1 MKAINIFTLTRIEDR
16 ESLQKL
22 ERQMSRRRNFLT
34 IKEWEIEGLRKLIE
48 QLVIKIPTATR
59 YEFYYSF
66 QLPKLG
72 KEFDLLRISE
82 DYVVNIELKSGNV
95 SDEAVRKQLLQNRYY
110 LMMLGKVIYSYTYI
124 SSQNRLVRLSKSGK
138 LVETDWDKLC
148 EDLLKQKECLSVQIE
163 DLFREEKFL
172 ISPLADPDKF
182 LRKEYYLTYQQRD
195 IKKQIISKVS
205 QKGCSYQCFTGL
217 PGTGKTLLLYDI
229 AMQLSWKEK
238 VCILH
243 FGTWSKEIEQLNQ
256 RLKRIDF
263 INCDSN
269 KQILLDGDYAALCID
284 DGHQIQQSDLKY
296 ICDFAEKF
304 QIPVIFSY
312 DLEDAMAPQER
323 SMCGA
328 VVIESLERFTKYR
341 LTNRIRVNS
350 ESSSFIHSLMH
361 AKRIHYKEDYPEI
374 QVAYANNKEEAS
386 IFLNNYMADG
396 YVYIRDNRLDHLHI
410 NTKTAIE
417 VNQALSKDFERVVM
431 LLDESF
437 RYTDDGYLVSDCLEG
452 EINSKVRCLFHGL
465 NRAKQQIA
473 LVVKN
478 NSQVFDTILHILQ
491 RK

>member
-1 MKAINIFTLTRIEDR
+1 
-16 ESLQKL
+16 
-22 ERQMSRRRNFLT
+22 
-34 IKEWEIEGLRKLIE
+34 
-48 QLVIKIPTATR
+48 
-59 YEFYYSF
+59 
-66 QLPKLG
+66 
-72 KEFDLLRISE
+72 
-82 DYVVNIELKSGNV
+82 
-95 SDEAVRKQLLQNRYY
+95 
-110 LMMLGKVIYSYTYI
+110 
-124 SSQNRLVRLSKSGK
+124 
-138 LVETDWDKLC
+138 
-148 EDLLKQKECLSVQIE
+148 
-163 DLFREEKFL
+163 
-172 ISPLADPDKF
+172 
-182 LRKEYYLTYQQRD
+182 
-195 IKKQIISKVS
+195 
-205 QKGCSYQCFTGL
+205 
-217 PGTGKTLLLYDI
+217 
-229 AMQLSWKEK
+229 
-238 VCILH
+238 
-243 FGTWSKEIEQLNQ
+243 
-256 RLKRIDF
+256 
-263 INCDSN
+263 
-269 KQILLDGDYAALCID
+269 
-284 DGHQIQQSDLKY
+284 
-296 ICDFAEKF
+296 
-304 QIPVIFSY
+304 
-312 DLEDAMAPQER
+312 MAPQER

-478 NSQVFDTILHILQ
+478 NSQVFDTILKILQ